1 VSRRTK
7 RKKIRKMKKRMKR
20 LAAKAVAGVDLE
32 AETDAAVVKAVAIAS
47 AAKDV
52 TRTLDLGLDRDLDPG
67 GLEIEET
74 RIGLAGVDAGEAGT
88 VEAVA
93 AGEEGPVAAAVS
105 GEEEAKIVSAGEK
118 KERRRRRREEAKRRA
133 LALQAGGRNSVL
145 PSLRS
150 LCQSLLNLQ
159 LLLQPRRMQLQVYQM
174 EVLRKRGRSPS
185 GTKWVPRRLACRIG

>member
-1 VSRRTK
+1 
-7 RKKIRKMKKRMKR
+7 MKR
-20 LAAKAVAGVDLE
+20 LAARAVAGVDLE
-32 AETDAAVVKAVAIAS
+32 AETDAAAVKAVAIAS
-47 AAKDV
+47 AAKDG
-52 TRTLDLGLDRDLDPG
+52 TRTLDLGLDRDLDLG

-74 RIGLAGVDAGEAGT
+74 RIGLDGVDAGEAGT
-88 VEAVA
+88 VEAA
-93 AGEEGPVAAAVS
+93 AGGEEGPVAAAVS

-118 KERRRRRREEAKRRA
+118 KERRRREEAKRRA

-159 LLLQPRRMQLQVYQM
+159 LLLQPRRMQLQVFQM